1 MTGFTIR
8 DARWPDD
15 EAAAV
20 SFIDDLQKYEQAF
33 EPNRRIDPSVGADY
47 FRTLMKR
54 MADNEGHAFVAEQN
68 GNAVGWAVFVIDQEP
83 IYVVESERR
92 AGYIAELFVQERSRG
107 IGAGKALIAACES
120 HARATG
126 LNVLM
131 IGVLPSNTRA
141 RSVYLAAGFRPASE
155 ELRKYL

>member
-1 MTGFTIR
+1 MTGFTLR

-15 EAAAV
+15 EAAAI
-20 SFIDDLQKYEQAF
+20 SFIDALQRYEYQF
-33 EPNRRIDPSVGADY
+33 ERNRRIDPSVGADY
-47 FRTLMKR
+47 FCTLMNR
-54 MADNEGHAFVAEQN
+54 MADNEGRAFVAEQD

-83 IYVVESERR
+83 VYVVESERR
-92 AGYIAELFVQERSRG
+92 AGYIAELFVQERARG

-120 HARATG
+120 HARAIG

-141 RSVYLAAGFRPASE
+141 RLVYLAAGFLPASE
-155 ELRKYL
+155 QLRKYL